1 MPHQLSLIKEEA
13 TEYIAD
19 ESVRAAY
26 AERLCQHLQDPEFR
40 AIEGFPIGE
49 DEATLVAAILALS
62 DPPHYTACPN
72 PFLPEIL
79 EQWQAERAQLR
90 QELGLPDDANDNGGA
105 QSPISHIP
113 IYHREPFASDVSE
126 GKGGAICNRG
136 HRPLPPAGPLR
147 GEYGPD
153 LYHRGAD
160 AGGCACLW
168 YIPFGGRR

>member
-1 MPHQLSLIKEEA
+1 MTHQPPLIPHEA
-13 TEYIAD
+13 ASAGPDREH
-19 ESVRAAY
+19 ERAAY
-26 AERLCQHLQDPEFR
+26 MERLRQHLQDPEFR

-49 DEATLVAAILALS
+49 DEDILGLS
-62 DPPHYTACPN
+62 DPPLYTACPN